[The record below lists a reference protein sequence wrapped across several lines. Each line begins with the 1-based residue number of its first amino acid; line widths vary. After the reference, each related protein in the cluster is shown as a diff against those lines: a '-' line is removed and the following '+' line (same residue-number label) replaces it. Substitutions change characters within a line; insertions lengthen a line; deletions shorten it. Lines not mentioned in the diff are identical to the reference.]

1 MSVAISPVSH
11 YLNVSRNSNFVEN
24 AARLQGYPENQAF
37 INPAYVKSDE
47 FYDKGVREITM
58 INGKKFYFES
68 SVAEQASSQYGKAPE
83 NEEPDSDIMYMQL
96 GSNGWTITTV
106 NGQERQ
112 TDKNEVGK
120 IINYTA

>member
-11 YLNVSRNSNFVEN
+11 YLNVSRNSNFIEN
-24 AARLQGYPENQAF
+24 AARLQGYPGNQAF
-37 INPAYVKSDE
+37 INPAYIESDE

-58 INGKKFYFES
+58 QDGTNFYLES
-68 SVAEQASSQYGKAPE
+68 SVAEQASSQYGKIPE

-96 GSNGWTITTV
+96 GSNGWTITTAD
-106 NGQERQ
+106 GQERQ
-112 TDKNEVGK
+112 ADKKEVGE